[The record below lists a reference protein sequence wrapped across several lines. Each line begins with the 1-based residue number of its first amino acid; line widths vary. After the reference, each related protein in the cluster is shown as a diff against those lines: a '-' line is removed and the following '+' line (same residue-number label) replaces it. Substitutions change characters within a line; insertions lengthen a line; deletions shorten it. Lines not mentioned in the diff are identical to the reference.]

1 MFFNEPKIIL
11 ADEPTSNLD
20 ILNSK
25 KVFDFLQK
33 YKSKRLIFVAIH
45 DLNNASEFDHIFTI
59 NKEQKSIIEIPND
72 EFNMDNLTK
81 YYHE

>member
-1 MFFNEPKIIL
+1 M
-11 ADEPTSNLD
+11 
-20 ILNSK
+20 
-25 KVFDFLQK
+25 QK
-33 YKSKRLIFVAIH
+33 YKSKALIFVAIH